1 MPQIAAKPVGYQGVI
16 VDINKLKTKPVA
28 SDLPLY
34 SLKETAKLLNVHPQT
49 LRKYLDEGLIR
60 PVRQGSRW
68 KFSQKDIM
76 WTECLRTM
84 IHSKKISVPGL
95 KKLLQIVPCW
105 MAASCPVEIQCHCPA
120 QVDWSQ
126 PRRLELV
133 GGRSAARLP
142 EASGHITETNQAPGC
157 TWEAGAP

>member
-1 MPQIAAKPVGYQGVI
+1 MPQLSAVPVSYQGVI
-16 VDINKLKTKPVA
+16 VDINKLQTKPSA
-28 SDLPLY
+28 SELPIY
-34 SLKETAKLLNVHPQT
+34 SLHEAARLLNVHPQT
-49 LRKYLDEGLIR
+49 LRKYLDEGLLR
-60 PVRQGSRW
+60 PVRQGARW

-84 IHSKKISVPGL
+84 IHVKKLSIPGL
-95 KKLLQIVPCW
+95 KKLLQLVPCW

-133 GGRSAARLP
+133 GGRTSPPRP
-142 EASGHITETNQAPGC
+142 ENAGCPGKEDQLFSSR
-157 TWEAGAP
+157 EAGAP

>member
-1 MPQIAAKPVGYQGVI
+1 MPQLSAKFVGYQGII
-16 VDINKLKTKPVA
+16 VDINKLKTKPSA
-28 SDLPLY
+28 DELPIY
-34 SLKETAKLLNVHPQT
+34 SLRETAKRLNVHPQT

-60 PVRQGSRW
+60 PIRQGTRW

-76 WTECLRTM
+76 WTECLRSMVHTQ
-84 IHSKKISVPGL
+84 KISIPGL

-120 QVDWSQ
+120 QVDWSL
-126 PRRLELV
+126 PRRPELV
-133 GGRSAARLP
+133 GGRSAPRRTKAAGP
-142 EASGHITETNQAPGC
+142 ATEADQVDSC